1 MKIEI
6 DDLEALM
13 IQKIINFL
21 NNHRLI
27 LVILILTLISLT
39 FLTIK
44 SIVFLHHKFNSFNCT
59 QELDETHCFH
69 NDIQILIE
77 PEKTKEK
84 VFKEKSKE
92 IKELQQNYKLPKFS
106 KYTSYYYE
114 VASLMYFKETGE
126 YEELVTFFKNYN
138 RSYDIVNFYKKNVIY
153 FDLFYHYKIV

>member
-1 MKIEI
+1 
-6 DDLEALM
+6 M

-21 NNHRLI
+21 NTHRLI
-27 LVILILTLISLT
+27 LVILILMIISIF

-44 SIVFLHHKFNSFNCT
+44 SVIFLNHKFNAFDCT
-59 QELDETHCFH
+59 ADLDETYCFH

-77 PEKTKEK
+77 PERIKEK
-84 VFKEKSKE
+84 IFIEKAKE
-92 IKELQQNYKLPKFS
+92 IKELQKDYKLPKFS